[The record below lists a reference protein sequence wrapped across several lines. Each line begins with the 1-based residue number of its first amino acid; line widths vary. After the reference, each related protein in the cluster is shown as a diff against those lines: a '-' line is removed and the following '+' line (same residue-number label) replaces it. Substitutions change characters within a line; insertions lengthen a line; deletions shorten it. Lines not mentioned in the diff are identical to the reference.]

1 MTEKTQSDDRS
12 EVNPHSRS
20 LVTDFHVN
28 TAALELIVESAT
40 YGGHQVLTMYG
51 LDAAIIGVTVT
62 ATSGTPEICYDR
74 EFCLQ
79 IIQKRNGIDHDASML
94 VLRDLANALRARHGI
109 QPSFLIRPFE
119 VEM

>member
-1 MTEKTQSDDRS
+1 MTEALSDDKLES
-12 EVNPHSRS
+12 NPHPRS

-28 TAALELIVESAT
+28 SAALEVIVNSAT
-40 YGGHQVLTMYG
+40 YGGHQILMMEG
-51 LDAAIIGVTVT
+51 FDAAIIGVTVT
-62 ATSGTPEICYDR
+62 ASAGSPEICYDR

-79 IIQKRNGIDHDASML
+79 IIQKRNGIDRDAAMM